1 MSPIETGY
9 DQDFRAQF
17 ETNLWGV
24 YNVSKAAIP
33 VLREQGGALI
43 MQFSSMGGRVGS
55 PRHRFP
61 PGGQIRDRR
70 IQPRAA
76 GRDRSVRH
84 LGDRPRTE
92 RFSHRRG
99 RVVDDRPAHPRGV
112 RPRYSPGVV
121 RPVALRPGPGP
132 SGRNTRP
139 GREASRHSPQSA
151 SWSELDGGLDT
162 ARQSAPR
169 RRSQLVSRAGQPIS
183 ARPSLSSFSD
193 I

>member
-1 MSPIETGY
+1 M
-9 DQDFRAQF
+9 
-17 ETNLWGV
+17 WGV

-70 IQPRAA
+70 IQPRAV

-84 LGDRPRTE
+84 LGDRRRTE
-92 RFSHRRG
+92 RFSHRLG
-99 RVVDDRPAHPRGV
+99 RVVDDGPAHPGGV
-112 RPRYSPGVV
+112 RGDTRLASGG
-121 RPVALRPGPGP
+121 RWLCGRGPGTR
-132 SGRNTRP
+132 GRNTRP

-169 RRSQLVSRAGQPIS
+169 RRSQLVSRASQPIS
-183 ARPSLSSFSD
+183 ARPFLSSFSD

>member
-1 MSPIETGY
+1 M
-9 DQDFRAQF
+9 
-17 ETNLWGV
+17 
-24 YNVSKAAIP
+24 
-33 VLREQGGALI
+33 LREQGGALI
-43 MQFSSMGGRVGS
+43 MQFSSMGGRVGR

-70 IQPRAA
+70 IQPSAV

-84 LGDRPRTE
+84 LGDRRRTE
-92 RFSHRRG
+92 RSSHRRG
-99 RVVDDRPAHPRGV
+99 RVVDDRPAQPRGV

-162 ARQSAPR
+162 ARQSAPP
-169 RRSQLVSRAGQPIS
+169 RRSQVVSRKQVSRFRRGLPCRVSPTSDQPVWSRRETTAII
-183 ARPSLSSFSD
+183 RR
-193 I
+193 

>member
-1 MSPIETGY
+1 VPVAPSVAAVPPCLSRWGPKHSLPPVRQARRHRQRRGYANVSPIETGD

-70 IQPRAA
+70 IQPRAV

-84 LGDRPRTE
+84 LGDRRRTE
-92 RFSHRRG
+92 RSSHRRG

-121 RPVALRPGPGP
+121 RPVALRPG
-132 SGRNTRP
+132 TRAERP
-139 GREASRHSPQSA
+139 KYSSRS
-151 SWSELDGGLDT
+151 
-162 ARQSAPR
+162 
-169 RRSQLVSRAGQPIS
+169 RSVATFPTICL
-183 ARPSLSSFSD
+183 LE
-193 I
+193 